1 MKSNLELDGFNKQI
15 EQFVWDDKNLL
26 RNSCIKPAKGPD
38 GNKKFGLKWTLKKHE
53 KMKDAQSIDY
63 ICENLEDVTKLST
76 HQKLSC
82 KATAS
87 EEITWILFSLIVLV
101 TDVWWWSSKY
111 CYWRSLKQ
119 RSERD
124 FPKLHKHRRSAVSNI
139 LLILSFHKEDI
150 TFT

>member
-87 EEITWILFSLIVLV
+87 EEIKWILFSLIVWWQTFDGGLQNIV
-101 TDVWWWSSKY
+101 TGEVWNKEVKEIFQN
-111 CYWRSLKQ
+111 CT
-119 RSERD
+119 
-124 FPKLHKHRRSAVSNI
+124 NI
-139 LLILSFHKEDI
+139 GDQLFQIFC
-150 TFT
+150 